1 MDLPA
6 LDYSGFC
13 EVIQFTSVVV
23 PVSEQQTVERTA
35 ESKSIKGSNSAFVQL
50 KIFYFLRL
58 SAGLSASAGP
68 STSTTLFY
76 FFLVSTLTG
85 AGLSFRKAGTITLG
99 LIANIIH

>member
-50 KIFYFLRL
+50 
-58 SAGLSASAGP
+58 
-68 STSTTLFY
+68 
-76 FFLVSTLTG
+76 
-85 AGLSFRKAGTITLG
+85 
-99 LIANIIH
+99 